1 MELGKIEGSDLGK
14 NVSSYSIPMSA
25 SKATT
30 KRKITTLKGFLDSH
44 KAKDG
49 DEITHTRIGDHKSK
63 IYGGKYN
70 IPDEELEEFFA
81 LYKKDIVDKKGKEY
95 LTERQLDQGPIAI
108 DLDFHYDYE
117 VDERQ
122 HTNEH
127 IEEMVL
133 NVCEHLKSMFCF
145 DDESFK
151 VFIFEKPDV
160 NRVADKKITK
170 DGIHIIINLSV
181 DKTVSKYLRE
191 CMLRDFPDI
200 LAELPVNNVDGWEGV
215 VDNSV
220 MSRSTGWQV
229 YGSRKPNHK
238 AYQITHIFE
247 MKFDEDDGEFQ
258 CETLNVNEYSKN
270 IDLMEISVRN
280 KNCQKL
286 TFKTA
291 FIPQYEQL
299 LKSSAPQ
306 ALDVSPRNNA
316 IQAIACMTSF
326 SFSTYDLI
334 KINTKD
340 ELDRLYNNYLLYV
353 ESQGT
358 FSELRDIIPL
368 TLALPGTYYENGS
381 YEKWF
386 RVGCALKNSCPD
398 DNRNLLLP
406 LWLKF
411 SSQSSTFNYNSIP
424 ELVQNWDRNSVKEN
438 GKFLTYK
445 SIAYWVKQDNHASYK
460 EICNNS
466 IYKQLYKVVNETLED
481 PNGMCGEAELTKL
494 LYILK
499 GEQFVCAAF
508 SGNGLWYQ
516 IVNGRYIEND
526 CGVSLR
532 NYIMTGFRTLISG
545 EIHKKMNAGGAN
557 ISISSKET
565 KKTEL
570 GTLKNIYTKLGR
582 EPDAKKIMSTAKHL
596 FYEQNLGSKLDSNPE
611 LLCFNNGVYDF
622 HEGCFREPR
631 PDDYLSKCTNINY
644 IELTDLHTPIVHEI
658 ETFLHQLFPEPELYD
673 YMFDFLACTLN
684 GTSNGKNQKFNMW
697 IGDGANGKS
706 VLITLMEAVLGDYKV
721 DVPTSLITEKRA
733 RVGQH
738 SGELLDTKG
747 ARLAVINEPTKGEK
761 INEGVMKQLTSN
773 TDKVTARAMYKE
785 HETFVPQCCWVLAS
799 NVLMEVGSND
809 HGTWRRIDAV
819 PFKSL
824 FTANPVKNDP
834 LKPYQFP
841 IDPEIINKFDSWK
854 EVFASMLIKRV
865 MQTKGIVK
873 ECKIVRESSDKY
885 KQKQD
890 AFSQFVAE
898 KIIVEEGGKIT
909 KSELTTSYRIWHE
922 QNIGTRA
929 PPGRELFENLD
940 KLHSRKPSETKWM
953 NIRLKYDNDDDD
965 PDDDC

>member
-1 MELGKIEGSDLGK
+1 MESGKIEGSDLGK
-14 NVSSYSIPMSA
+14 NVSQYSIPMNTV
-25 SKATT
+25 KPTP
-30 KRKITTLKGFLDSH
+30 KRKINTLKGFLDAH

-49 DEITHTRIGDHKSK
+49 ELITHTRIPDNKSK

-70 IPDEELEEFFA
+70 IPDEELEEFFT
-81 LYKKDIVDKKGKEY
+81 LYKKDIIDKKGKEY
-95 LTERQLDQGPIAI
+95 LTERQMDNGPIAI

-117 VDERQ
+117 IDERQ
-122 HTNEH
+122 HTSEH
-127 IEEMVL
+127 IEEMVV
-133 NVCEHLKSMFCF
+133 NISEHLKTIFNF
-145 DDESFK
+145 DDETFK
-151 VFIFEKPDV
+151 VFVFEKPDV
-160 NRVADKKITK
+160 NRVSEKKITK
-170 DGIHIIINLSV
+170 DGIHLIANLSV

-191 CMLRDFPDI
+191 CMLREFPDI
-200 LAELPVNNVDGWEGV
+200 LAELPINNVDGWEGV
-215 VDNSV
+215 IDNSI
-220 MSRSTGWQV
+220 MSRNTNWQV
-229 YGSRKPNHK
+229 FGSRKPNHK
-238 AYQITHIFE
+238 AYTITHIFE

-258 CETLNVNEYSKN
+258 METLNVNEYSKN
-270 IDLMEISVRN
+270 LDLMEFSVRN
-280 KNCQKL
+280 TKCQKL
-286 TFKTA
+286 PFKTA

-299 LKSSAPQ
+299 EKGSAPQ
-306 ALDVSPRNNA
+306 AFDVSPRNNA
-316 IQAIACMTSF
+316 IQTIPCMSSF
-326 SFSTYDLI
+326 SFSTYELI

-340 ELDRLYNNYLLYV
+340 ELDRVYANYLLYV
-353 ESQGT
+353 ESQG
-358 FSELRDIIPL
+358 SSSALRDIIPM

-386 RVGCALKNSCPD
+386 RVGLALKNSCPD

-424 ELVQNWDRNSVKEN
+424 DLVQNWDRTRVKET
-438 GKFLTYK
+438 GPILSEK
-445 SIAYWVKQDNHASYK
+445 SIKFWVRADNRAYYDK
-460 EICNNS
+460 ICDNS
-466 IYKQLYKVVNETLED
+466 ILTQLYKVVTETLDD
-481 PNGMCGEAELTKL
+481 PSGSCGEAELTKL
-494 LYILK
+494 LHIIK
-499 GEQFVCAAF
+499 GEQFVCSAF
-508 SGNGLWYQ
+508 SGNGHWYQ

-526 CGVSLR
+526 SGVCLR

-557 ISISSKET
+557 ISVSSKET

-582 EPDAKKIMSTAKHL
+582 EQDAKKIMNTAKHL

-622 HEGCFREPR
+622 HEGGFREPR

-644 IELTDLHTPIVHEI
+644 IELTDEHARIILEI
-658 ETFLHQLFPEPELYD
+658 ETFLHQLFPEQELYE

-706 VLITLMEAVLGDYKV
+706 VLISLMESVLGEYKV

-834 LKPYQFP
+834 LKPFQYP

-854 EVFASMLIKRV
+854 EVFASMLINRV

-873 ECKIVRESSDKY
+873 ECKIVRESSNRY

-898 KIIVEEGGKIT
+898 KIVVEEGSKIT

-922 QNIGTRA
+922 QNIGSRP

-940 KLHSRKPSETKWM
+940 KLYSRKPSETKWH
-953 NIRLKYDNDDDD
+953 NIRLNYDNDDDD